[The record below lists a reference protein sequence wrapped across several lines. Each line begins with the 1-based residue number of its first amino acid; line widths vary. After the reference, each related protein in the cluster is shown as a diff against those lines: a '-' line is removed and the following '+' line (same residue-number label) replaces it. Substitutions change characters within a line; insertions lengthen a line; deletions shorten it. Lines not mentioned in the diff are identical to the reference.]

1 MCYNTIMHGNPTP
14 TVCDGLATAY
24 RDNKCI
30 GVAAGLLRHGPP
42 DTARPDKGQ
51 APSVGKGLDGV
62 KVGGQQCSHTDSNL
76 ESSV

>member
-1 MCYNTIMHGNPTP
+1 MCYNFAMHGNPTP

-30 GVAAGLLRHGPP
+30 GVAAGLLRYGPP
-42 DTARPDKGQ
+42 DTARLGQPRQ

-62 KVGGQQCSHTDSNL
+62 KVWVSAHTNSNL
-76 ESSV
+76 VSSV